1 MNNWLSLARLGFLS
15 IGFIR
20 VILVDSSE
28 NINKDIF
35 I

>member
-15 IGFIR
+15 IGFIT
-20 VILVDSSE
+20 VILVDFSE